1 MGNAFASLCV
11 KQYKQFWNGFSA
23 IIQIDIFCI
32 TTIIVRKHGV
42 LQTHIVVHTERGLKM
57 QEKMNAVVLKDE
69 GKFAIE
75 EKPVPK
81 IKKDNEILIR
91 IDICSI
97 CGSDMMILRNPP
109 GYPAKTGITI
119 GHEMVGTVLEVGAGV
134 TSFQPGDRVVCDN
147 NMPCGQCY
155 FCRTGHASMCEHLK
169 CLGFDD
175 DGFFAQYAVVPDS
188 LAVQI
193 DKDIPL
199 ETAIFTEPLNCVM
212 SGANKVRLMPG
223 ETVVVIGAGA
233 IGLYFIQL
241 MKLNGAGKVISVEPT
256 EFRREYAGN
265 MGADVVVSPQEADE
279 AVKEATKGLGADV
292 VIDAVG
298 FCIKDAIRFA
308 RSSGRILLFG
318 LNMAATQEIC
328 QSQITRKD
336 LTVYGSYIGTYT
348 WHNTIQM
355 LANIPMKL
363 EDMITHRLTLEEFGV
378 GFEAMRDG
386 SALEVVMYP
395 NGRP

>member
-1 MGNAFASLCV
+1 
-11 KQYKQFWNGFSA
+11 
-23 IIQIDIFCI
+23 
-32 TTIIVRKHGV
+32 
-42 LQTHIVVHTERGLKM
+42 
-57 QEKMNAVVLKDE
+57 
-69 GKFAIE
+69 
-75 EKPVPK
+75 
-81 IKKDNEILIR
+81 
-91 IDICSI
+91 
-97 CGSDMMILRNPP
+97 
-109 GYPAKTGITI
+109 
-119 GHEMVGTVLEVGAGV
+119 MVGTVLEVGAGV

-223 ETVVVIGAGA
+223 ETVVCD
-233 IGLYFIQL
+233 
-241 MKLNGAGKVISVEPT
+241 
-256 EFRREYAGN
+256 RRRGHRFVFHPADEIKWGRKGDFCGTDGVPQRVCRN